1 MTSVPVWAYPGHSS
15 SETKTPSYAHAD
27 SALAAAL
34 VDGQCRAFYNSG
46 RSHEAPNVV
55 FPEL

>member
-1 MTSVPVWAYPGHSS
+1 MTMCRSGRATHS
-15 SETKTPSYAHAD
+15 PSYAHAD

-34 VDGQCRAFYNSG
+34 VDGQCRALYNCG
-46 RSHEAPNVV
+46 HSHEAPNVV